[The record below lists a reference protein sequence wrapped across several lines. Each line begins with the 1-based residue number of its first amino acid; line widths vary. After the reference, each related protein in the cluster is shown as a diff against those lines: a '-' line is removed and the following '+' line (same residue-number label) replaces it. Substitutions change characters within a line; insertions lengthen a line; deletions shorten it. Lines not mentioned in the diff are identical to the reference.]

1 MRKLLVNSVTKL
13 GIALFLVC
21 AIVSFFPAAALSQT
35 VGGTGGNASDTAGAG
50 AAGSSA
56 AGTGTAAGA
65 GPAGAGAAAGL
76 SSTAMLGI
84 VAGAVAIGGIAA
96 MAGGGGGDGG
106 GGATTTSHH
115 P

>member
-1 MRKLLVNSVTKL
+1 MKELLINPVARFA
-13 GIALFLVC
+13 IALLLIC
-21 AIVSFFPAAALSQT
+21 AMVTLLPSGALSQT
-35 VGGTGGNASDTAGAG
+35 IGGGGNASEAGGAG
-50 AAGSSA
+50 AAGSGA

-76 SSTAMLGI
+76 SSTALIGI
-84 VAGAVAIGGIAA
+84 VAGAVAIGGVAA
-96 MAGGGGGDGG
+96 MAGGGGGGGG

>member
-1 MRKLLVNSVTKL
+1 MNKLLNCSLTRLGVFLLLIGAMVTL
-13 GIALFLVC
+13 LPPV
-21 AIVSFFPAAALSQT
+21 ALSQS
-35 VGGTGGNASDTAGAG
+35 VQGGGTGAAGEAGGAG
-50 AAGSSA
+50 AAGSGA

-76 SSTAMLGI
+76 SSTALIGI
-84 VAGAVAIGGIAA
+84 VAGAVAIGGVAA
-96 MAGGGGGDGG
+96 MAGGGGGG